1 MRGLFTYTHETR
13 VDRDGVQRWFVVE
26 EQRRFELAPWFEH
39 WQTAAEIAGK
49 MTRGDEFCD
58 KIPAM
63 PYGAPVPRVQ
73 GDAFWP
79 DKDGKP
85 PQPSRRHRR

>member
-1 MRGLFTYTHETR
+1 MRGLFAYEHETR
-13 VDRDGVQRWFVVE
+13 IDADGVQRWFVVE
-26 EQRRFELAPWFEH
+26 QKRRFELAPYFDH

-63 PYGAPVPRVQ
+63 PYGAPVPRNHAHAYFP
-73 GDAFWP
+73 DAS
-79 DKDGKP
+79 GKP
-85 PQPSRRHRR
+85 PARKIPK